1 MICSALESVV
11 SADEELMGLREEALQ
26 LQQEGQ
32 RKHQDDEA
40 VGERLAVVYERLQV
54 LGTDVAE
61 VRASKILAGLGFST
75 TMQGRCTKSF
85 SGGWQMQI

>member
-1 MICSALESVV
+1 M
-11 SADEELMGLREEALQ
+11 
-26 LQQEGQ
+26 
-32 RKHQDDEA
+32 
-40 VGERLAVVYERLQV
+40 YERLQV

>member
-11 SADEELMGLREEALQ
+11 SVDEELMGWREEALQ
-26 LQQEGQ
+26 LQQGQ

-75 TMQGRCTKSF
+75 TMQGRCTKSS